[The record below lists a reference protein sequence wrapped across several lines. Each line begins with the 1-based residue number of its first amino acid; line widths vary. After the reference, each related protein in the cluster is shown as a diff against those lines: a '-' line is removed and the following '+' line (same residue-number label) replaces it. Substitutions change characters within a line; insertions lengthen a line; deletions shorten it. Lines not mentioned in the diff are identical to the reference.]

1 MGGQSVAYSRFS
13 CETEINIYPVST
25 SVNSSVHSSQTSLNY
40 KLVYLV
46 NVVLYACITYSKK

>member
-1 MGGQSVAYSRFS
+1 MGGQSVTYSRFS
-13 CETEINIYPVST
+13 CEREINTYPVST
-25 SVNSSVHSSQTSLNY
+25 SVNSSLHSSQTSLNY